1 MLDTIKSVASG
12 WGSKLS
18 EVFGGGK
25 EDAPA
30 YNDELVAF
38 VDKEYNRRIEER
50 RPYEIQWR
58 LNLAFYEGNQFVD
71 INTASMALEEQPV
84 LYDWEER
91 EVFNHTAPNI
101 ETRISKLKRIR
112 SLLKVRPGT
121 TEQKDVHSAK
131 VGSHIL
137 KTSYADQNMRDKYND
152 ELIWMEICG
161 TVLEKRVW
169 NPKLGAV
176 VGVMQSQN
184 EETGEQTQ
192 EEVHEGSTETI
203 VCPPQEILPDSCY
216 HQDVDVCKSII
227 HHRAIHIDQI
237 FEDWGVRVSPE
248 KAEAEKLQKSM
259 VGTGGLGYGQGGF
272 RMYTVK
278 LENHA
283 IVKEYSER
291 PSKKYPQGR
300 FIVVANKKLLYAGPL
315 PFKVDDDQKPGLPFT
330 KLVCLQRPGCFWGK
344 TVLERLI
351 PVQRRYNALRNRKAE
366 YLNRCAIG
374 QWMKEE
380 ESVDEEQFKMDAG
393 MPGAIHTYRKG
404 SRQPNM
410 VTNPPLPNAF
420 ETEEQTLL
428 NEFAILSGVS
438 EVSRDSS
445 VPSGVN
451 SGVAIGLLKEQDDT
465 RISNTAEN
473 IDRFMILGGKM
484 ELRLNRQFVTLP
496 RTLHS
501 IGKDNVVEV
510 IDWIGSDLHADDVI
524 LDSASALAESP
535 TQRRAMVFD
544 LVKSGLL
551 NDPNT
556 GRIDDEMRSKVFEM
570 IEFGDWESADDEA
583 QLHLGKAERENRS
596 LEKGQ
601 FTQPVN
607 YDDHIIHVSRH
618 NKYRLTTDYEELVA
632 QNPMIDKLF
641 AAHVEMH
648 MIYLQQ
654 AAMMQM
660 QQQMAA
666 QQQNKEQNGN
676 AA

>member
-1 MLDTIKSVASG
+1 MLDTIKNVASG
-12 WGSKLS
+12 WGNKLS

-30 YNDELVAF
+30 YNEDLVNF
-38 VDKEYNRRIEER
+38 VEREYNRRIEER

-71 INTASMALEEQPV
+71 INTASMTLEEQPI

-121 TEQKDVHSAK
+121 TEQKDVHSSK

-152 ELIWMEICG
+152 ELAWMEICG
-161 TVLEKRVW
+161 TVLEKKVW

-176 VGVMQSQN
+176 VGIIQN
-184 EETGEQTQ
+184 QDPETGETAQ
-192 EEVHEGSTETI
+192 EEVYEGRTETI

-227 HHRAIHIDQI
+227 HHRAIHVDQI
-237 FEDWGVRVSPE
+237 FEDWGVRVAPE

-259 VGTGGLGYGQGGF
+259 IGTGGLGYGQGGF

-300 FIVVANKKLLYAGPL
+300 FIVIANKKLLYAGPL
-315 PFKVDDDQKPGLPFT
+315 PFKVDDDQKPGLPFV

-344 TVLERLI
+344 TVIERLI

-380 ESVDEEQFKMDAG
+380 ESVDEDQFEMDAG
-393 MPGAIHTYRKG
+393 APGAIHTYRRG

-410 VTNPPLPNAF
+410 VQNPPLPNAF

-465 RISNTAEN
+465 RISNTADN

-510 IDWIGSDLHADDVI
+510 IDWIGSDLHADDVV
-524 LDSASALAESP
+524 LDNASALTESP

-544 LVKSGLL
+544 LIKSGLM
-551 NDPNT
+551 NDPDT
-556 GRIDDEMRSKVFEM
+556 GRIDREMRSKLFEM
-570 IEFGDWESADDEA
+570 IEFGDWESADDET

-601 FTQPVN
+601 FLQPVSF
-607 YDDHIIHVSRH
+607 DDHIIHISRH
-618 NKYRLTTDYEELVA
+618 NKYRLTTDYEELIA
-632 QNPMIDKLF
+632 QNPMVDQLF

-648 MIYLQQ
+648 VIYMRQ
-654 AAMMQM
+654 AAMAQM

>member
-1 MLDTIKSVASG
+1 MLETIKNVASG
-12 WGSKLS
+12 WGNKLS
-18 EVFGGGK
+18 EVFGGGR
-25 EDAPA
+25 EGPPVF
-30 YNDELVAF
+30 NDDLVEF
-38 VDKEYNRRIEER
+38 VDKEYKRRIEER
-50 RPYEIQWR
+50 RPFEIQWR

-71 INTASMALEEQPV
+71 INTASMALEEQPI

-91 EVFNHTAPNI
+91 EVFNHVAPNI
-101 ETRISKLKRIR
+101 EARISKLKRIR

-121 TEQKDVHSAK
+121 TAQKDVHSAK

-137 KTSYADQNMRDKYND
+137 KTSYDDQNMRDKYNE
-152 ELIWMEICG
+152 ELSWMEVCG
-161 TVLEKRVW
+161 TVFEKRVW

-176 VGVMQSQN
+176 IGVMESQDP
-184 EETGEQTQ
+184 ETGEAIQ
-192 EEVHEGSTETI
+192 EEVYEGNTETI

-216 HQDVDVCKSII
+216 HQDVDSCKSII
-227 HHRAIHIDQI
+227 HHRAIHVDQI
-237 FEDWGVRVSPE
+237 FEEWGVRVSPE

-259 VGTGGLGYGQGGF
+259 IGTGGLGYGQGGF
-272 RMYTVK
+272 RMHTVK

-300 FIVVANKKLLYAGPL
+300 FIVIANGKLLHAGPL
-315 PFKVDDDQKPGLPFT
+315 PFMVDDDQKPGLPFV

-374 QWMKEE
+374 QWFTEE
-380 ESVDEEQFKMDAG
+380 ESVDESQFAVEAG
-393 MPGAIHTYRKG
+393 MPGAIHTYRRG
-404 SRQPNM
+404 TRLPEM
-410 VTNPPLPNAF
+410 VRNPPLPAAF

-428 NEFAILSGVS
+428 SEFAILSGVS

-465 RISNTAEN
+465 RLSNTADN
-473 IDRFMILGGKM
+473 VDRFMIQGGKM

-501 IGKDNVVEV
+501 IGKDNVAEV
-510 IDWIGSDLHADDVI
+510 IDWTGSDLHADDVI
-524 LDSASALAESP
+524 LDCASAMTESP
-535 TQRRAMVFD
+535 IQRRAMVFD
-544 LVKSGLL
+544 LIKSGLM
-551 NDPNT
+551 NDPET
-556 GRIDDEMRSKVFEM
+556 GRIDREMRSKIFEI
-570 IEFGDWESADDEA
+570 IEFGEWESADDEE
-583 QLHLGKAERENRS
+583 QLHLGKAERENRM
-596 LEKGQ
+596 LEKGR
-601 FTQPVN
+601 FAQPVSF
-607 YDDHIIHVSRH
+607 DDHVIHISRH
-618 NKYRLTTDYEELVA
+618 NKYRLTTDYEELIA
-632 QNPMIDKLF
+632 QTPMIDKLF

-648 MIYLQQ
+648 MVYMQQ
-654 AAMMQM
+654 AVMAQM
-660 QQQMAA
+660 QQQMAT
-666 QQQNKEQNGN
+666 QQNMESGEP

>member
-1 MLDTIKSVASG
+1 MLDTIKNVASG
-12 WGSKLS
+12 WGNKLS

-30 YNDELVAF
+30 YNEDLVNF
-38 VDKEYNRRIEER
+38 VEREYNRRIEER

-71 INTASMALEEQPV
+71 INTASMTLEEQPI

-121 TEQKDVHSAK
+121 TEQKDVHSSK

-152 ELIWMEICG
+152 ELAWMEICG
-161 TVLEKRVW
+161 TVLEKKVW

-176 VGVMQSQN
+176 VGIIQN
-184 EETGEQTQ
+184 QDPETGETAQ
-192 EEVHEGSTETI
+192 EEVYEGRTETI

-227 HHRAIHIDQI
+227 HHRAIHVDQI
-237 FEDWGVRVSPE
+237 FEDWGVRVAPE

-259 VGTGGLGYGQGGF
+259 IGTGGLGYGQGGF

-300 FIVVANKKLLYAGPL
+300 FIVIANKKLLYAGPL
-315 PFKVDDDQKPGLPFT
+315 PFKVDDDQKPGLPFV

-344 TVLERLI
+344 TVIERLI

-380 ESVDEEQFKMDAG
+380 ESVDEDQFKMDAG
-393 MPGAIHTYRKG
+393 APGAIHTYRRG

-410 VTNPPLPNAF
+410 VQNPPLPNAF

-465 RISNTAEN
+465 RISNTADN

-510 IDWIGSDLHADDVI
+510 IDWIGSDLHADDVV
-524 LDSASALAESP
+524 LDNASALTESP

-544 LVKSGLL
+544 LIKSGLM
-551 NDPNT
+551 NDPDT
-556 GRIDDEMRSKVFEM
+556 GRIDREMRSKLFEM
-570 IEFGDWESADDEA
+570 IEFGDWESADDET

-601 FTQPVN
+601 FLQPVSF
-607 YDDHIIHVSRH
+607 DDHIIHISRH
-618 NKYRLTTDYEELVA
+618 NKYRLTTDYEELIA
-632 QNPMIDKLF
+632 QNPMVDQLF

-648 MIYLQQ
+648 VIYMRQ
-654 AAMMQM
+654 AAMAQM